1 MFLFSACWILVWTL
15 SVETWRCLF
24 CMAGR
29 NVAALLLW
37 PVLCDGAIFEKII
50 SGDWSLLGNPLFVAG
65 TLAGLREGGTLAD
78 LGGNWL
84 LELALSW
91 LLSACE
97 LVAVP
102 NVASTRLST
111 RCPLKQNKINMK
123 YITNGLI
130 LGFFIQYHL
139 FSWHLMNNL
148 NKTIYFGQCDS
159 GMLSWTNI
167 VI

>member
-1 MFLFSACWILVWTL
+1 
-15 SVETWRCLF
+15 
-24 CMAGR
+24 MAGR

-37 PVLCDGAIFEKII
+37 PVLCEGAIFENII

-97 LVAVP
+97 LVAGPSLVI
-102 NVASTRLST
+102 
-111 RCPLKQNKINMK
+111 RCLLLELLQV
-123 YITNGLI
+123 
-130 LGFFIQYHL
+130 LGKEEHL
-139 FSWHLMNNL
+139 Q
-148 NKTIYFGQCDS
+148 I
-159 GMLSWTNI
+159 
-167 VI
+167 